1 MPEPEDALV
10 PVEEY
15 LDRFVN
21 GGEKPTCEYV
31 DSELFPKS
39 MGTKKHSKTQ
49 QNIQYYIR
57 QKYGQAFDP
66 LPELTTR
73 LRKRSFMSLMS
84 LSKIGRTT
92 SMSAFTVALD
102 LRATTPISSLLPH
115 KILLQSTRP

>member
-1 MPEPEDALV
+1 
-10 PVEEY
+10 
-15 LDRFVN
+15 
-21 GGEKPTCEYV
+21 
-31 DSELFPKS
+31 

-102 LRATTPISSLLPH
+102 LRANYAHIITTSSQNPLAIHPPLSY
-115 KILLQSTRP
+115 LGLESTPQ